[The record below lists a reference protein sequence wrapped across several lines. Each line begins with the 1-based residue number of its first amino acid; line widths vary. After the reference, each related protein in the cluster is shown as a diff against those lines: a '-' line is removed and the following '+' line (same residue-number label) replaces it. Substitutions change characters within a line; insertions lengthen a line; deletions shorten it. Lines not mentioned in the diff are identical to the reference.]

1 MDIIIRL
8 FLRLKSFF
16 HTYVNINISND
27 MTVPGVITP
36 YGKMVYFSSEEKK
49 IFVKSLTAW
58 EMDVYLLLLEG
69 YTVMEISHKLH
80 IGYIVANKYQKSICR
95 KLKINTRSEI
105 IMNYRDIGAG

>member
-8 FLRLKSFF
+8 FLELNSFF
-16 HTYVNINISND
+16 HSHVNININKD

-36 YGKMVYFSSEEKK
+36 YGKMVYFSNEEKLNL
-49 IFVKSLTAW
+49 VKSLTEW

-69 YTVMEISHKLH
+69 YTVMETSHKLH
-80 IGYIVANKYQKSICR
+80 IGYIVANKYQKLIFR
-95 KLKINTRSEI
+95 KLKIITRSEL